1 MNKKKLIK
9 QIEKHYWANGQH
21 IILDT
26 WEMMEGNDRDC
37 LFDVQLADSGGF
49 LFTIQNYNGFKD
61 CRIVFKSYFKSG
73 ADSGPKCEIIETWDG
88 VKASCTP
95 LYLNQ
100 TITLPTF
107 KQITK
112 EDIIHATDYFIHEV
126 LGLWL
131 IFNIKFIEEKKPRIE
146 DVYKSEKC
154 KTCDNDKAKR
164 CDDLFGEI

>member
-9 QIEKHYWANGQH
+9 QLEKHYWANGQH
-21 IILDT
+21 IIVDT

-49 LFTIQNYNGFKD
+49 LFTIQNYNGFTDVKG
-61 CRIVFKSYFKSG
+61 INKSYFKE
-73 ADSGPKCEIIETWDG
+73 PKYRFVYVWDG

>member
-9 QIEKHYWANGQH
+9 SIEKHYWANHQH
-21 IILDT
+21 IIVDT
-26 WEMMEGNDRDC
+26 WEIMEGNDRDC
-37 LFDVQLADSGGF
+37 LFDVQLADSGIY
-49 LFTIQNYNGFKD
+49 LFTIQNYNGFSD
-61 CRIVFKSYFKSG
+61 FRVVNKSYFRQ
-73 ADSGPKCEIIETWDG
+73 PKYKVAETWDG

-95 LYLNQ
+95 LYLDQ

>member
-9 QIEKHYWANGQH
+9 QIEKHYWKNNQS

-37 LFDVQLADSGGF
+37 LFDVQLADSGIY
-49 LFTIQNYNGFKD
+49 LFTIQNLNGFKD
-61 CRIVFKSYFKSG
+61 CRIINKSYFRE
-73 ADSGPKCEIIETWDG
+73 PKYNIIETWDG

-100 TITLPTF
+100 TITLNTF
-107 KQITK
+107 KPITK
-112 EDIIHATDYFIHEV
+112 EDIIHAADYFIHEV

-131 IFNIKFIEEKKPRIE
+131 IFNIKFTDKEK
-146 DVYKSEKC
+146 
-154 KTCDNDKAKR
+154 
-164 CDDLFGEI
+164 

>member
-9 QIEKHYWANGQH
+9 SIEKHYWANGQH

-26 WEMMEGNDRDC
+26 WEMMEGKGNDC
-37 LFDVQLADSGGF
+37 LFDVQLADSGIY
-49 LFTIQNYNGFKD
+49 LFTIQNYNGFSD
-61 CRIVFKSYFKSG
+61 FRVVNKSYFRQ
-73 ADSGPKCEIIETWDG
+73 PKYKVAETWDG

-131 IFNIKFIEEKKPRIE
+131 IFNIKFTDKEK
-146 DVYKSEKC
+146 
-154 KTCDNDKAKR
+154 
-164 CDDLFGEI
+164 

>member
-9 QIEKHYWANGQH
+9 QIEKHYWANDQH

-37 LFDVQLADSGGF
+37 LFDIQLADSGIY
-49 LFTIQNYNGFKD
+49 LFTIQNYKGFSD
-61 CRIVFKSYFKSG
+61 CRIVNKSYFKE
-73 ADSGPKCEIIETWDG
+73 PKCEIIETWDG

-95 LYLNQ
+95 LYLDQ
-100 TITLPTF
+100 MITLPTF

-126 LGLWL
+126 LGKWL
-131 IFNIKFIEEKKPRIE
+131 IFNIKFTDKEK
-146 DVYKSEKC
+146 
-154 KTCDNDKAKR
+154 
-164 CDDLFGEI
+164 